1 MRQVRI
7 ERARE
12 CVIAE
17 APAPQITARGVLA
30 RTRCCSLLMENV
42 AEWIGTD
49 PRLRQ
54 PGHPYYQGF
63 PYVMDSEIVAEVIAV
78 GSEARDVQE
87 GDRFVTYGKMD
98 ELHLFEPHAWTRL
111 PPGVSDERAVSLPFC
126 GTALQCARQAR
137 IGLGEDVVVIG
148 QGPMGL
154 LVTMWAARAGAG
166 RVIVADRYARRLQA
180 AREMGASEAIDA
192 STRDVAE
199 AVRELTGGTGADIVI
214 DAGNTARTFNLALEV
229 ARDKGRVV
237 VLSFH
242 TQPITI
248 DDITKE
254 FYHKELEII
263 ATRGTGPSPSYRSP
277 LVRWTSRDNL
287 QMVARWMGEDR
298 IQPERLITHRIPLT
312 DLQQGLEAVE
322 GRPAGVVKVLVE
334 WPG

>member
-12 CVIAE
+12 CVIAA
-17 APAPQITARGVLA
+17 APPPQISARGVLA

-78 GSEARDVQE
+78 GSEVSDVRE
-87 GDRFVTYGKMD
+87 GDRFVSYGKMN
-98 ELHLFEPHAWTRL
+98 ELHLFEPQAWTRL

-126 GTALQCARQAR
+126 GTALQCTRRAQ

-166 RVIVADRYARRLQA
+166 RVIVADRYARRLDA
-180 AREMGASEAIDA
+180 ARELGATDTIDA
-192 STRDVAE
+192 AVYDVAE
-199 AVRELTGGTGADIVI
+199 AVRDLTGGIGADVVI
-214 DAGNTARTFNLALEV
+214 DAGNTARTFNLSLEV

-248 DDITKE
+248 EDITRE
-254 FYHKELEII
+254 FYHKELDLI
-263 ATRGTGPSPSYRSP
+263 ATRGTGPGGQRSP
-277 LVRWTSRDNL
+277 QLRWPSRENL
-287 QMVARWMGEDR
+287 RMIAAWMSDDR
-298 IQPERLITHRIPLT
+298 LRPEILISHRMPLT
-312 DLQQGLEAVE
+312 ELQHALEAVE
-322 GRPAGVVKVLVE
+322 GRPEEVVKVMLD
-334 WPG
+334 WS